1 MRKLFSCLIL
11 TIYMSQ
17 ALGQQNA
24 IDKNKVSEYFQNEQY
39 LEAINHLVPYLT
51 NNTEDIFLLNS
62 LGYAYLMSEQTAAAE
77 LFYKRANRV
86 DSTNFTSNKYLAQI
100 EREREN
106 FEQALFYT
114 FKMISAQ
121 PQNASLYKS
130 SGDLFLALKM
140 DDSSLHYYLKAYQL
154 QPLNIK
160 YASPYVVQMLNKK
173 KYSTVD
179 SILKI
184 FLSIDSTS
192 VTAMNLAIRSFYEQN
207 DYKTVASFSQR
218 WLNVNRD
225 EINLPT
231 SIRLAIAN
239 YELKNYLTSYKV
251 CDTVIKQEFLDER
264 ILYYAARALTKLGQY
279 RESNG
284 LLAQC
289 LDLSISKTAENY
301 FFQMGENFESLKQY
315 KPAIAA
321 NDTAYYLFQAPLTL
335 YNIGRLYE
343 TGLKNKTRAIEYY
356 KRYLK
361 KASPSSAQE
370 KKVYAYLEEM
380 LEDKKVK

>member
-1 MRKLFSCLIL
+1 MRKLFSCLLL

-17 ALGQQNA
+17 AWGQQNA

-77 LFYKRANRV
+77 LFYKRANKV

-114 FKMISAQ
+114 FKMISVQ

-154 QPLNIK
+154 QPLSIK
-160 YASPYVVQMLNKK
+160 YASPYTAQLLNKK
-173 KYSTVD
+173 NYKTVD

-184 FLSIDSTS
+184 FLSIDSTN
-192 VTAMNLAIRSFYEQN
+192 VTAMNFAIRSSYEQN
-207 DYKTVASFSQR
+207 DYKTVASFSNR
-218 WLNVNRD
+218 WINIKRD

-231 SIRLAIAN
+231 TIRLAIAN
-239 YELKNYLTSYKV
+239 YELKNYLASYKL

-279 RESNG
+279 RESNE
-284 LLAQC
+284 LLRQC

-315 KPAIAA
+315 KSAIAT
-321 NDTAYYLFQAPLTL
+321 NDTAYYLFQNPLTL

-343 TGLKNKTRAIEYY
+343 SGLKNKTRAIEYY
-356 KRYLK
+356 RRYLK
-361 KASPSSAQE
+361 KASPSNAQE
-370 KKVYAYLEEM
+370 KKVYAYLKEM
-380 LEDKKVK
+380 LEEKKVK